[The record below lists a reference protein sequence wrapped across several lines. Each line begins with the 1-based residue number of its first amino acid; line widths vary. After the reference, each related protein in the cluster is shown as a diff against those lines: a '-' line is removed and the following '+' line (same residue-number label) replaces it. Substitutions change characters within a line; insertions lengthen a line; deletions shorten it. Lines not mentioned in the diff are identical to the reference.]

1 MAASIYAA
9 LENATV
15 KKWHDGKRACLIL
28 LALSSL
34 ILGSAAIATGV
45 EQGVMA
51 EFTLTSTTAHV
62 NHFDMQL
69 QAILTHGSTRYTF
82 WGFYAG
88 GANGV
93 HTWKIR
99 YNLPSTGIWRYT
111 TISSD
116 RHLHGQTGW
125 VTVTRPTAGNRG
137 ALIADGRAFKWE
149 NTGEPHY
156 VMGQTAYGLL
166 QTHIPWRQVI
176 AWLQRHR
183 FNQIR
188 IDLTSHNTRG
198 PEDMWLW
205 AGTPSRPDFSRFNLG
220 QWDKIDAVLQA
231 GLKRGFTFEVGTKT
245 IQQLPKAGPNRTRYL
260 HYLAARLG
268 SYPHLIYLEDFEILG
283 RPVRQGI
290 LPTERTVKSVGTD
303 FSRAFRDYP
312 HAPLLGVHMRRNDT
326 YYQGSTG
333 MTFYHPG
340 SEGLPADFRGQQWL
354 TCGILHE
361 RWMMEGFGILQ
372 HRPHFIMP
380 LYVGE
385 AVYEGTNQTVTH
397 DIMQELDAFGMRD
410 EIVHAPRFYYRRYTY
425 SVILSG
431 GVGMTYGLT
440 GASVYKDKRGSYL
453 PRWRT
458 GIPPSKDRRNGAEG
472 FKDIKRALAYFR
484 AKSLDSN
491 QLQPDDT
498 RVNNGFSLP
507 NSDEL
512 SRDLGLKRA
521 KFAKLAGAH
530 TYYIYNPYH
539 TSLTISGIPAGL
551 SIEIFNPQTGDTY
564 HGGQTH
570 GGTVFN
576 QPSQF
581 VGDYLLYITERA
593 TPQ

>member
-1 MAASIYAA
+1 MTR
-9 LENATV
+9 LV
-15 KKWHDGKRACLIL
+15 CLIL
-28 LALSSL
+28 ALPALVLSNTASP
-34 ILGSAAIATGV
+34 AGV
-45 EQGVMA
+45 EQGAMA
-51 EFTLTSTTAHV
+51 ELALTSTTAHV
-62 NHFDMQL
+62 NRFDVPL
-69 QAILTHGSTRYTF
+69 RAIFIQGSARYTF

-88 GANGV
+88 GVDGV

-99 YNLPSTGIWRYT
+99 FNLPSIGTWRYN
-111 TISSD
+111 TISAD
-116 RHLHGQTGW
+116 RHLHGKTGW
-125 VTVTRPTAGNRG
+125 VTVTSPAPGNRG
-137 ALIADGRAFKWE
+137 MLTADGRALKWE
-149 NTGEPHY
+149 NTGERYY

-166 QTHIPWRQVI
+166 EAHIPWEQVM
-176 AWLQRHR
+176 AWLQRHQ

-188 IDLTSHNTRG
+188 IDLTLSSTRG
-198 PEDMWLW
+198 PKDMWLW
-205 AGTPSRPDFSRFNLG
+205 AGTPSRPDFSRFNLA

-231 GLKRGFTFEVGTKT
+231 GLKRGFTFEVGTTT

-268 SYPHLIYLEDFEILG
+268 AYPHLIYREDFEILG
-283 RPVRQGI
+283 KPVRQGV

-303 FSRAFRDYP
+303 FSRAFRGYP
-312 HAPLLGVHMRRNDT
+312 HAPLLGVHTRRNDT
-326 YYQGSTG
+326 YHQGSTG
-333 MTFYHPG
+333 PTFYHQG
-340 SEGLPADFRGQQWL
+340 SEGLPADFRGQRWL

-372 HRPHFIMP
+372 HRPHFTIPM
-380 LYVGE
+380 YISE
-385 AVYEGTNQTVTH
+385 AVYEDTNQTVTH
-397 DIMQELDAFGMRD
+397 GIMHELDAFGMHD
-410 EIVHAPRFYYRRYTY
+410 EIVHDPRFYYRRYTY

-453 PRWRT
+453 SRWDT
-458 GIPPSKDRRNGAEG
+458 GIPPSQDRRNGAEG
-472 FKDIKRALAYFR
+472 FKDIKRALDYFR
-484 AKSLDSN
+484 AKGLEIN

-498 RVNNGFSLP
+498 RINNGFSLP

-512 SRDLGLKRA
+512 ARDLGLKRA
-521 KFAKLAGAH
+521 KFAQLAGAH

-539 TSLTISGIPAGL
+539 THLTISGIPAGL

-570 GGTVFN
+570 GGTVFSK
-576 QPSQF
+576 PSQF